1 MGFFK
6 WFKKKKEN
14 APVENTQANEVE
26 VSVTEE
32 SNVEE
37 TQTVEENK
45 NEDVVEAVVS
55 TDDEVEVVEESV
67 DETET
72 IAEEVSEIE
81 EIEDTV
87 EKEEVAVENTVE
99 EIKEEEKAVVEEVKE
114 VENAVEKVENEVEE
128 NPTESTTEGIVE
140 EVTKE
145 NDTTVEEVEIKEIT
159 TEENNVVE
167 KTEVEEAVQEIPE
180 ENVEPVE
187 VEETEEVAVEEQPIE
202 EEKPKGFF
210 AKIKAGLSKTRN
222 NIISS
227 VENVLS
233 AFTKIDEDLY
243 EELEEALI
251 MADIGVETSLYIIEK
266 LREKV
271 KDEKI
276 HDPAEVKGAIIRVI
290 TEILEKDDEPFELPH
305 PSVVL
310 VIGVNGVGKTTTI
323 GKLTHNYM
331 ENGKTVL
338 LAAADT
344 FRAAAI
350 DQLQVWADRNNA
362 QLIKHQENS
371 DPGAVVYD
379 AVQAAKARNTDVLIC
394 DTAGRLHNKK
404 NLMEELRKISKI
416 VNKEYPDAKVETL
429 LVLDATTGQNA
440 LQQAK
445 LFKEVADITGL
456 VLTKLDGTAKGG
468 IVLAIKHEMNIPVR
482 YIGVG
487 EQMDDL
493 QEFNSKDFA
502 KALFDEE

>member
-14 APVENTQANEVE
+14 TPVENTQVQEVE
-26 VSVTEE
+26 VNVTEE
-32 SNVEE
+32 SDTEE
-37 TQTVEENK
+37 ASTVEENK
-45 NEDVVEAVVS
+45 IEEETVEAVVS

-67 DETET
+67 DESESV
-72 IAEEVSEIE
+72 AEEISEIE
-81 EIEDTV
+81 YVIENEETTIEDAV
-87 EKEEVAVENTVE
+87 EEDKEEQ
-99 EIKEEEKAVVEEVKE
+99 AVVEEVKE
-114 VENAVEKVENEVEE
+114 TENAVEEVEQE
-128 NPTESTTEGIVE
+128 EESTTEPTTEEVIQVE
-140 EVTKE
+140 EVVTE
-145 NDTTVEEVEIKEIT
+145 EDTTTVEEVEKTSDESD
-159 TEENNVVE
+159 VAVE
-167 KTEVEEAVQEIPE
+167 KVEETSE
-180 ENVEPVE
+180 ETVESVE
-187 VEETEEVAVEEQPIE
+187 ADETEEVAETEEVEEVAEVEEQPVE

-331 ENGKTVL
+331 EKGKTVL
-338 LAAADT
+338 L
-344 FRAAAI
+344 AAAI

-379 AVQAAKARNTDVLIC
+379 AVQAAKARNTDILIC

-404 NLMEELRKISKI
+404 NLMEELRKISRI
-416 VNKEYPDAKVETL
+416 VIS
-429 LVLDATTGQNA
+429 GC
-440 LQQAK
+440 
-445 LFKEVADITGL
+445 
-456 VLTKLDGTAKGG
+456 
-468 IVLAIKHEMNIPVR
+468 
-482 YIGVG
+482 
-487 EQMDDL
+487 
-493 QEFNSKDFA
+493 
-502 KALFDEE
+502 